1 MDQTISDSVLINWF
15 VNNYAEIP
23 FIDVSDYERVG
34 RSKQLKED
42 INELDP
48 SKKLY
53 QQKDLLVKIWGNL
66 VANAI
71 VFLKSVD
78 KREYFHDDG
87 DYGIDEL
94 GKFFNEYCKFERI
107 LYGSSDFYRDHV
119 SHVFRVFLLGEYLV
133 KKGMS
138 SKSFADI
145 NIMDEDLKI
154 NDEESEEYTSTIT
167 PQEKEA
173 MWCII
178 SLTHDLGY
186 PTEVVHKIHEQMR
199 IMMNIFNID
208 ISYLMSHQSHLFNDF
223 IVRLISSDLK
233 KFDENGETKYTTHL
247 QGKYYLKFSRSKE
260 KWDHGLESCI
270 VLVKSLVYFL
280 ETDCSLDTR
289 KSLTRLDARQ
299 FLIRQRILRSIAAH
313 NCNYIYHLRLD
324 LAFLLRLTDE
334 MQEWDRPKLSDL
346 FIQPLDSSLY
356 VNKFEP
362 KCIEYTIQFSS
373 GGRKYDEDEAHD
385 NVKTYFKRKI
395 NDYIM
400 IMRSAV
406 DGNSREF
413 TIIFNVKDEIDP
425 SNKYNYRFI
434 HRNPQDV
441 SIKFGKT
448 GHMRHM
454 TLKDFDVKWTSF
466 LDIYEGKST
475 SDT

>member
-1 MDQTISDSVLINWF
+1 MDQTIDDEELINWF
-15 VNNYAEIP
+15 VINYSTIP
-23 FIDVSDYERVG
+23 FIDVSKYERIG
-34 RSKQLKED
+34 RSAKLQQD
-42 INELDP
+42 ISSLDS

-78 KREYFHDDG
+78 KREHYHDDG
-87 DYGIDEL
+87 DYGIEEL
-94 GKFFNEYCKFERI
+94 GKFFGEYCNFERI
-107 LYGSSDFYRDHV
+107 FYGSSDFYRDHV

-133 KKGMS
+133 KKGMPN
-138 SKSFADI
+138 KSFADI
-145 NIMDEDLKI
+145 NVMDEILK
-154 NDEESEEYTSTIT
+154 DEATESEEYTGLIT

-199 IMMNIFNID
+199 NMMNIFNID
-208 ISYLMSHQSHLFNDF
+208 ISYLMSHQSHFFNDF
-223 IVRLISSDLK
+223 IVRLISSDLQSSK
-233 KFDENGETKYTTHL
+233 ENDITDYTTHL
-247 QGKYYLKFSRSKE
+247 QAKYYLKFSRSKE

-280 ETDCSLDTR
+280 ETDCSLDKR

-313 NCNYIYHLRLD
+313 NCNYIYHLRMD

-334 MQEWDRPKLSDL
+334 MQEWDRPKISDL
-346 FIQPLDSSLY
+346 FIQPLKSTLI

-362 KCIEYTIQFSS
+362 TCIEYTIQFSS
-373 GGRKYDEDEAHD
+373 GGMKCDEVEAHN
-385 NVKTYFKRKI
+385 NVKSYFKRKI

-406 DGNSREF
+406 DGKHRQF
-413 TIIFNVKDEIDP
+413 TLKLNVKDEIDAA
-425 SNKYNYRFI
+425 NKYHYKFAHYTPDRVN
-434 HRNPQDV
+434 
-441 SIKFGKT
+441 IKFGKLNNMKPI
-448 GHMRHM
+448 GI
-454 TLKDFDVKWTSF
+454 KDLDDEWASF
-466 LDIYEGKST
+466 LITYEKKQNG
-475 SDT
+475 DT